1 MQKLVLTK
9 YQDYENVLNEILLLE
24 ILRELASF
32 NMVTF
37 LLIDFR
43 SNFLYVLGKQ
53 AEIKKRHTRANQK
66 HLYGQ
71 RAKSGLHILSSA
83 NHIFSCNVNRSH
95 STLIPYVL
103 VLLMI
108 ISTS

>member
-1 MQKLVLTK
+1 
-9 YQDYENVLNEILLLE
+9 
-24 ILRELASF
+24 
-32 NMVTF
+32 MVTV

-43 SNFLYVLGKQ
+43 SNFLYVLGKH
-53 AEIKKRHTRANQK
+53 AEIKKRHARANQK
-66 HLYGQ
+66 HLDGE
-71 RAKSGLHILSSA
+71 RAKSGLHILSST

-103 VLLMI
+103 LLLMI

>member
-43 SNFLYVLGKQ
+43 SNFLYVLGKH
-53 AEIKKRHTRANQK
+53 AEIKKRHARANQK
-66 HLYGQ
+66 HLDG
-71 RAKSGLHILSSA
+71 
-83 NHIFSCNVNRSH
+83 
-95 STLIPYVL
+95 
-103 VLLMI
+103 
-108 ISTS
+108 